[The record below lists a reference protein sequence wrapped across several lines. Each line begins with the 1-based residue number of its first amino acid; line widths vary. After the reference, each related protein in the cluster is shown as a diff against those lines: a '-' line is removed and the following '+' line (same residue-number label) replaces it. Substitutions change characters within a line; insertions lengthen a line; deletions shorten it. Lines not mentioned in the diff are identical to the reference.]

1 MDRRAPWG
9 RAEGVVDLR
18 EQLSELIILTASRC
32 LMGTE
37 VRPRATAL
45 AAGASCTRGRP
56 PPRPEVEVWPP
67 TFPPCRWPGGQ
78 IQLNRARGHPKGGQV
93 WPNSIQRSTPGG
105 FCTEVWIPRGR
116 AKFRPTGRGPKVK
129 ARGRANATGEGRKLV
144 RSLRTPNPPSSDAA
158 ISTMRPK

>member
-1 MDRRAPWG
+1 LDRRAPWG

-67 TFPPCRWPGGQ
+67 TFPP
-78 IQLNRARGHPKGGQV
+78 LSLARGPNSVEQGHPKGGQV

-129 ARGRANATGEGRKLV
+129 ARGRANATWEARKLV